1 MANETEFNT
10 PAIWINKYL
19 QEKLEPIFGNPPQ
32 FFPTQP
38 STLEA
43 LTSSFPPGDIFATY
57 DRMFKMNR
65 SGFPHIKCEQ
75 MLYYFYSFGNTPVP
89 DVVRAT
95 ETIFRLLDRADE
107 SAQEVNSWCSNRRVD
122 LKDGNSPVDNMF
134 YFHDFKVYQL
144 EETRDIIDFGTAR
157 TYAGNKIIID
167 FDYHQMPSLTNN
179 NWTPEPKLR
188 GDDKLTI

>member
-1 MANETEFNT
+1 
-10 PAIWINKYL
+10 
-19 QEKLEPIFGNPPQ
+19 
-32 FFPTQP
+32 
-38 STLEA
+38 
-43 LTSSFPPGDIFATY
+43 
-57 DRMFKMNR
+57 
-65 SGFPHIKCEQ
+65 
-75 MLYYFYSFGNTPVP
+75 
-89 DVVRAT
+89 
-95 ETIFRLLDRADE
+95 
-107 SAQEVNSWCSNRRVD
+107 
-122 LKDGNSPVDNMF
+122 MF